1 MSAREQQF
9 TGLRHEGHPPIPFD
23 PCIQSALA
31 RDPVLQRWAVRV
43 IDRSTGRERI
53 DDYLA
58 ATADDAEVAAH
69 HDALEANPLGVYAV
83 RSLCIT
89 ARRALWDVR
98 LHGRAQL
105 REALPADKPLLVG
118 RVVAITMAEAR
129 ARALAV
135 FAPGGAAASAES
147 WRYVQA
153 DDHFSVVRC

>member
-1 MSAREQQF
+1 M
-9 TGLRHEGHPPIPFD
+9 
-23 PCIQSALA
+23 
-31 RDPVLQRWAVRV
+31 
-43 IDRSTGRERI
+43 
-53 DDYLA
+53 
-58 ATADDAEVAAH
+58 
-69 HDALEANPLGVYAV
+69 
-83 RSLCIT
+83 
-89 ARRALWDVR
+89 R